1 MKKYVSIFAVLLLT
15 VMLMTSS
22 SAKTLRRGD
31 VNSDGSIT
39 ATDARTILRA
49 AATLT
54 TLTDEQKLVADVDG
68 NGKVTAKDAR
78 MVLRVS
84 AKLDPDF
91 EPIEIEDPTEPT
103 TEEPTTEE
111 PTTEEPTT
119 EEPTTEKPTTEEPT
133 TEEPTTEEP
142 TTEEPT
148 TEEPTTE
155 EPVADGDQVA
165 YENLPVQIKAF
176 LSGKFGFDGVSYL
189 DGGKTP
195 ISMFT
200 DGKNLRTTMTMTSD
214 GTAIAVDALLTEKKS
229 LVGGTKKVVY
239 LVNDEKKKYYDA
251 SAIIKADDLNIDFGD
266 YDPSS
271 TTAYV
276 SEKTVGSV
284 TYTIY
289 TIPSG
294 TEKVDLY
301 VLGDEIKCFQIYD
314 SAGNVQTRMDIDK
327 FYAELPEGIFS
338 LDGYKKAI
346 LITDVVD
353 MGL

>member
-1 MKKYVSIFAVLLLT
+1 MKRFVSIFAVLLLA
-15 VMLMTSS
+15 VILMTSA

-31 VNSDGSIT
+31 VNFDGAVS

-68 NGKVTAKDAR
+68 NGSVTAKDAR

-119 EEPTTEKPTTEEPT
+119 EEPTTEEPT

-155 EPVADGDQVA
+155 DPSIVPYDK
-165 YENLPVQIKAF
+165 LPAQIKAF
-176 LSGKFGFDGVSYL
+176 LSGKFGFDGSSYL

-200 DGKNLRTTMTMTSD
+200 DGKNLRTSMSMTSD
-214 GTAIAVDALLTEKKS
+214 GSMITVDALLVEKKT
-229 LVGGTKKVVY
+229 LLGGTKKVVY
-239 LVNDEKKKYYDA
+239 LVNSEKKKYYDA
-251 SAIIKADDLNIDFGD
+251 SALVSADDLNVDFGD

-271 TTAYV
+271 TSAYV
-276 SEKTVGSV
+276 SEKTVSKV
-284 TYTIY
+284 TYTVY
-289 TIPSG
+289 AIPSG
-294 TEKVDLY
+294 DGKVELY
-301 VLGDEIKCFQIYD
+301 MLGDEMKFFQIYD
-314 SAGNVQTRMDIDK
+314 AAGNVQTRMDIDK
-327 FYAELPEGIFS
+327 FYVELPDGIFS
-338 LDGYKKAI
+338 LDGYKQSY
-346 LITDVVD
+346 LLTDVVD

>member
-1 MKKYVSIFAVLLLT
+1 MKKYVSIFAVLLLA

-31 VNSDGSIT
+31 VNFDGSIT

-54 TLTDEQKLVADVDG
+54 TLTDEEKLVADVDG
-68 NGKVTAKDAR
+68 NGNVTAKDAR

-91 EPIEIEDPTEPT
+91 EPIEIADPTEPT
-103 TEEPTTEE
+103 TAE
-111 PTTEEPTT
+111 
-119 EEPTTEKPTTEEPT
+119 PTTEEPT

-155 EPVADGDQVA
+155 EPTTEEPTTEEPADDEQVA

-176 LSGKFGFDGVSYL
+176 LSGKFGFEGVSYL
-189 DGGKTP
+189 NGGKTP
-195 ISMFT
+195 ICMFT

-214 GTAIAVDALLTEKKS
+214 GTSITVDALLTEKKA
-229 LVGGTKKVVY
+229 LIGGTKKVVY

-251 SAIIKADDLNIDFGD
+251 SAMINADDLNIDFGD

-276 SEKTVGSV
+276 SEKTVGTV

-294 TEKVDLY
+294 IGKVDLY
-301 VLGDEIKCFQIYD
+301 MLGDEIKCFQIYD
-314 SAGNVQTRMDIDK
+314 SVGNVQTRMDIDK